1 LDDELFSSKTEY
13 ENLPARREGLAEQR
27 QTSADRLAATE
38 QALQDA
44 QSSTRQAESALQDRE
59 ALLEKLESQQFQIK
73 SNNAYSALLREMEQA
88 KESNSEQE
96 TRILEN
102 MEAIENASSALAE
115 AKGEVEST
123 RSALDEEERSI
134 EARDTE
140 LTGTIERLG
149 KLRDQ
154 LGPEIGPELLHLYE
168 RVAKRRRPSVALV
181 AEERCGG
188 CLLGIPAQSYIEILR
203 CEKIVTCGNCNRI
216 LIHADSANLPAAS

>member
-88 KESNSEQE
+88 KESISEHE
-96 TRILEN
+96 TRILES
-102 MEAIENASSALAE
+102 MEAIESASSALAE
-115 AKGEVEST
+115 TKGEVEST